1 MGSGYYQRRMDW
13 RFSISNQGWHVFG
26 TRSRSDQRCIGMD
39 LKGVYM
45 ETIRKIGFIGEQDL
59 TSIILKMKSNVFKGK
74 VADDHK
80 WVKTAERGYKG
91 TSSYHGNSRGD
102 AGGSHKRSL
111 RREEMAVV
119 PQEVHR
125 RASPRHVEEQNGRE
139 VVLEGTREG
148 GEIKSTEE
156 ETLASASKEF
166 QVALAETQANGL
178 EMISDPV
185 DREEGLL
192 QIQSLVV
199 KDRTSDRVSEGD
211 EEDVMEMDEFQ
222 AALLEHGLDEQT
234 IDALPAVSEEEL
246 KEMMAGY
253 EEDDQLQEAGEQTNG
268 AEEKNKDTMEQ
279 AQKQGTRKR
288 LFKSSVIVAGS
299 TKMRNAVALVS
310 PRKRAAARMGTRK
323 GDTNKQLESKGSSN
337 LNSGNL
343 KFNLWIKSYKFLP
356 SRNLE
361 GYIKKLDDA
370 TKDYS
375 ALKLTSETREAADAD
390 IIRSKEEEIQKINEK
405 MDHAVKDVNESKD
418 KVADL
423 TEKYEDAKRMLE
435 IELASV
441 HNLRHELEGTKRTL
455 QASRERVSDLEKMLD
470 ESRALCSKF
479 ESEVSKVHEE
489 FDKAKKRYEENL
501 ADERRNGEVL
511 ASELAVEKDHVKKAR
526 DEIEELRREVEEA
539 SAKNQSLQKELVEV
553 YKRGEATNKELKEEK
568 ETVSALE
575 KEVKAME
582 KQMLMDREAM
592 KALETDLEEA
602 VKSLDEMN
610 KNTATLSRELEK
622 VNTHA
627 SSLEDEREVLQ
638 GSLEEA
644 RNASKEAKE
653 NVEDA
658 HIVVMSLGKER
669 EVLEKKVKK
678 LEEELGSAKG
688 EIVRMR
694 SQQQDSI
701 KAVNSSDER

>member
-1 MGSGYYQRRMDW
+1 MYL
-13 RFSISNQGWHVFG
+13 G
-26 TRSRSDQRCIGMD
+26 TRFRSDQRCLGMD
-39 LKGVYM
+39 LKGIYM
-45 ETIRKIGFIGEQDL
+45 ETIRKIGVIGEYDL
-59 TSIILKMKSNVFKGK
+59 ISIILKMKSNVFKGNIGIGSVGICWLMETIFWIFCFIEKVRYEIQWCFVVEFQKGNHGFDIMKEYLPNIRLAKWISYKRRKGLFLYCIGFSCLKPSHEIYFFFGIMAQSQLLSKGEMKNGDNTRKRLKITVPHFDNSELIKKFSKTLIGRCMNPPEQDMKALITNLPKIWGLENRVTGTDLGLGKFQFAFETEEELEGVLRLQPYHFDYWMLSLARWQPKKSPQFPSEITFWVRVLGVPAEFRTAPTYESVGDAIGRTVMVDVEYARVQVVVDAFKELCFETTIDFKGGEFYASEEALVSLRYEKLFGFCEFCSSLCHKTEKCPLDPKNTKTSPEKTREMKDGNGGWHEVGQHDDRARSYKGVVINGSSNQPNRERESRAYHGKGKGK

-111 RREEMAVV
+111 RREKMAVV

-125 RASPRHVEEQNGRE
+125 RASPRHVEEQNGKE
-139 VVLEGTREG
+139 VVMEGTREE

-211 EEDVMEMDEFQ
+211 EEDEMEMDEFQ

-337 LNSGNL
+337 LSSGNL
-343 KFNLWIKSYKFLP
+343 KI
-356 SRNLE
+356 
-361 GYIKKLDDA
+361 
-370 TKDYS
+370 
-375 ALKLTSETREAADAD
+375 
-390 IIRSKEEEIQKINEK
+390 
-405 MDHAVKDVNESKD
+405 
-418 KVADL
+418 
-423 TEKYEDAKRMLE
+423 
-435 IELASV
+435 
-441 HNLRHELEGTKRTL
+441 
-455 QASRERVSDLEKMLD
+455 
-470 ESRALCSKF
+470 
-479 ESEVSKVHEE
+479 
-489 FDKAKKRYEENL
+489 
-501 ADERRNGEVL
+501 
-511 ASELAVEKDHVKKAR
+511 
-526 DEIEELRREVEEA
+526 
-539 SAKNQSLQKELVEV
+539 
-553 YKRGEATNKELKEEK
+553 
-568 ETVSALE
+568 
-575 KEVKAME
+575 
-582 KQMLMDREAM
+582 
-592 KALETDLEEA
+592 
-602 VKSLDEMN
+602 
-610 KNTATLSRELEK
+610 
-622 VNTHA
+622 
-627 SSLEDEREVLQ
+627 
-638 GSLEEA
+638 
-644 RNASKEAKE
+644 
-653 NVEDA
+653 
-658 HIVVMSLGKER
+658 
-669 EVLEKKVKK
+669 
-678 LEEELGSAKG
+678 
-688 EIVRMR
+688 
-694 SQQQDSI
+694 
-701 KAVNSSDER
+701 